1 MFHQNQ
7 FLEFIQK
14 MNIFKS
20 FVRILLNK
28 KRHNRKC
35 VNGEEETGNDF
46 ANNMIQQALNMCG
59 SSSAIHESVPE
70 PIIEETYNE
79 PQNVTSSVKPVE
91 ITKAEPKYFNDNGI
105 QYKLED
111 GKMFKQAWKSV
122 PDEQTDESGNIV
134 YSNYRIINKE
144 TGKQIK
150 SPKYIIEHLD
160 WQPLDAQ

>member
-1 MFHQNQ
+1 
-7 FLEFIQK
+7 

-20 FVRILLNK
+20 FVRILLHKERLNAQC
-28 KRHNRKC
+28 KC
-35 VNGEEETGNDF
+35 ISGEEETGNDF
-46 ANNMIQQALNMCG
+46 ANNMIQHALNRCG
-59 SSSAIHESVPE
+59 SSSIPESTSE
-70 PIIEETYNE
+70 PMYEESYVET
-79 PQNVTSSVKPVE
+79 PNVSTTVKPTE
-91 ITKAEPKYFNDNGI
+91 IIKTEPKYFNDNGV
-105 QYKLED
+105 QYKLEN

-122 PDEQTDESGNIV
+122 PDEQTDEVGNIV